1 MCRHFWVL
9 TAVEQE
15 ELLKV
20 TKVSIEPEI
29 TICQKQRVKVLS
41 VLSDVDDKY
50 LD

>member
-1 MCRHFWVL
+1 MWRHFWVL

-20 TKVSIEPEI
+20 TKVSTESQI
-29 TICQKQRVKVLS
+29 TICQKQRLKALS
-41 VLSDVDDKY
+41 YIDGKY